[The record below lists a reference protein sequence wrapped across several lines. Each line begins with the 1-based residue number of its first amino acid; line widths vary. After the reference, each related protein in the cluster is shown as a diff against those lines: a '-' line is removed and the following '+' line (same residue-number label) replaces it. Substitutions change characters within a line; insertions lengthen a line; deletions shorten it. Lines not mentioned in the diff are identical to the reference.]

1 MKMEINKQTN
11 KRKKTIF
18 PLANNDYTVFAGR
31 KFKVR
36 HLRSRNSIVPPSNAN
51 NALMTFLML
60 VFTLHT
66 IRNLFGIELGVDTD
80 SIY

>member
-11 KRKKTIF
+11 EKKTIF
-18 PLANNDYTVFAGR
+18 PLANNEYTVFSGR

-36 HLRSRNSIVPPSNAN
+36 NFSSRNSIVPPSNAN
-51 NALMTFLML
+51 STPMTFLML